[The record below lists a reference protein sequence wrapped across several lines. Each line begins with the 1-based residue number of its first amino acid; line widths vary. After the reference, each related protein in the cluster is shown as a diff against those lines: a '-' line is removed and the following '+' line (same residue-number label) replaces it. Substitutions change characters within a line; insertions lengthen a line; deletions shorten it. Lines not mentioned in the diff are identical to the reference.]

1 MDDAFRRA
9 DKAKA
14 GSPFLNT
21 AQAAHYVSLSKY
33 TLERKRVTGGGPPFR
48 KHGRHVF
55 YHIDDLEAWSAGHTK
70 R

>member
-1 MDDAFRRA
+1 MDDASHRA
-9 DKAKA
+9 AQAKT
-14 GSPFLNT
+14 GCPFLNT

-55 YHIDDLEAWSAGHTK
+55 YHIDDLDAWSAAQTK